1 MNDSVQRVWIVGAGF
16 LGRALATACRAAGV
30 EVLTI
35 DPLAEADVQGC
46 AYEPAVLQQAQQM
59 LHPQKIFCCMATHG
73 GTVEEYRRCYL
84 DTVQCLLLHVPEAQI
99 IFCSS
104 ISVYG
109 RGCGEMLTEDAVP
122 TAEGERAQV
131 LLGAESIVLAAGGV
145 VARLAALYGEGR
157 CELWRRHL
165 AGEPQ
170 LYGAAD
176 RVLNYVHVQDAADAL
191 LLLARHSVKGIY
203 NVCGA
208 CFTKAAAY
216 AQMERISGIAR
227 SEIEAPPSRRGGVVH
242 AVSSEKL
249 RALGWQPCP
258 FFVP

>member
-1 MNDSVQRVWIVGAGF
+1 MDAFVQRVWIVGAGF
-16 LGRALATACRAAGV
+16 LGRALANVCRAAGA

-35 DPLAEADVQGC
+35 DPLAEADVQGN
-46 AYEPAVLQQAQQM
+46 AYDPAVMQRALQI
-59 LHPQKIFCCMATHG
+59 LSPQKIFCCMATHG
-73 GTVEEYRRCYL
+73 GTVDEYCRCYL
-84 DTVQCLLLHVPEAQI
+84 DTVQRLLMHVPEAQI

-109 RGCGEMLTEDAVP
+109 KGGGEVLTEDSVP
-122 TAEGERAQV
+122 TAEGERAKILLATETAV
-131 LLGAESIVLAAGGV
+131 LGGGGV

-170 LYGAAD
+170 LYGAAE
-176 RVLNYVHVQDAADAL
+176 RVLNYVQVQDAADAL
-191 LLLARHSVKGIY
+191 LLLARHANDGIF

-208 CFTKAAAY
+208 SFTKAEAY
-216 AQMERISGIAR
+216 TQMERISGIAR
-227 SEIEAPPSRRGGVVH
+227 AATEAPPSRRGGVVH

-249 RALGWQPCP
+249 QALGWQPCP
-258 FFVP
+258 FFEP